1 MDWTIKFLLLA
12 CIAGWAVTATRLR
25 RRARNLA
32 KRNGELLHQQES
44 LRVERQLAEANLQII
59 LSSMQEGVLVLDRR
73 RVIRLANPSAQR
85 LFGWTAEIT
94 AKPVLEVVREPAVDV
109 LIAAAVAGG
118 EPQEAEIEL
127 PGRKPPLVLEVHVT
141 PMRDATGEPAALA
154 MFRDVGRLKRLED
167 VRREFVAN
175 VSHELRTPLSVFQG
189 YVEQLMDAP
198 DMPRKEQHA
207 VFSILEKH
215 SSRLNALVEDLL
227 ILARLESKPDE
238 LEREPIDLAAFLR
251 DLKRD
256 WEPRAGARGISM
268 ELDVPGDLRPMKA
281 DRRRIE
287 QVFTNLF
294 DNALKHTPEG
304 GTITLAAANAESMV
318 EVSVSDTG
326 QGILSSHLPHIFERF
341 YRADKARS
349 REVGGTG
356 LGLSIVKHI
365 ARAHGGS
372 VEAESTVGK
381 GTTIRVRLPVAT
393 DESGSALDGK

>member
-1 MDWTIKFLLLA
+1 MDWITKILLLV
-12 CIAGWAVTATRLR
+12 CIAGWAATAARLR
-25 RRARNLA
+25 RRARDLA
-32 KRNGELLHQQES
+32 KRNQELLQQHES
-44 LRVERQLAEANLQII
+44 LREQRQLAEANLQII

-73 RVIRLANPSAQR
+73 RVIRLANPSAQK
-85 LFGWTAEIT
+85 LFGWTAEVT
-94 AKPVLEVVREPAVDV
+94 SKPVLEVVREPAVDA
-109 LIAAAVAGG
+109 LIGAAVASG
-118 EPQEAEIEL
+118 ETQEAEIEL
-127 PGRKPPLVLEVHVT
+127 TGRKPPLVLEVHVT
-141 PMRDATGEPAALA
+141 PMRDAAGDPAALA

-198 DMPRKEQHA
+198 DMPSKEQHA
-207 VFSILEKH
+207 VFSVMEKH
-215 SSRLNALVEDLL
+215 SKRLNALVEDLL

-238 LEREPIDLAAFLR
+238 LERELIDMAAFLR

-256 WEPRAGARGISM
+256 WEPRIRAKGIAM
-268 ELDVPGDLRPMKA
+268 EINVPGDLSGLSA

-287 QVFTNLF
+287 QVFTNLL
-294 DNALKHTPEG
+294 DNALKYTPGG
-304 GTITLAAANAESMV
+304 GTVTLGAANAESMIEIWV
-318 EVSVSDTG
+318 ADTG

-381 GTTIRVRLPVAT
+381 GTTIRVRLPVAPAE
-393 DESGSALDGK
+393 DGSGAA